1 MFVEE
6 IILDFG
12 QTAFDVRAFAFE
24 TGLGRWYI

>member
-12 QTAFDVRAFAFE
+12 EAAFDVRPFAFE
-24 TGLGRWYI
+24 TELGSVYI